1 MTLNKN
7 EYESVFGKTETETV
21 ISSPS
26 ESSNSKATSR
36 SSSKR
41 ADAEADLAAKL
52 EQANAMEEIHTQQ
65 TKLIK
70 LESEWKLK
78 EAEVKLRLEEEKT
91 KLQRLQASKEVK
103 VAAARV
109 KAYNAFDN
117 VESCNQEVDS
127 IILPDYLKFKY

>member
-1 MTLNKN
+1 MCKL
-7 EYESVFGKTETETV
+7 Y
-21 ISSPS
+21 SSCVLH
-26 ESSNSKATSR
+26 R
-36 SSSKR
+36 SHFY
-41 ADAEADLAAKL
+41 AVL
-52 EQANAMEEIHTQQ
+52 
-65 TKLIK
+65 
-70 LESEWKLK
+70 WKLK